1 MTQDI
6 SNMFKVSLSLQRGS
20 VQRLEGDLIG
30 RPRDKNVEFKMDDQL
45 WCHRGPWNSKTSL
58 IISDLS
64 RGIVVELRSSR
75 QELVSQEF
83 DQRLRP
89 TPNKWLKAEPSWD
102 TFGLSCG
109 PAVPWQWWLHS
120 TRQGMLINTLSAT
133 DVAPISLHLNSAA
146 PKRLYQFQDL
156 ILKIL

>member
-1 MTQDI
+1 MLSLRWMI
-6 SNMFKVSLSLQRGS
+6 SFGATEVLEIQKPRSLSRS
-20 VQRLEGDLIG
+20 
-30 RPRDKNVEFKMDDQL
+30 
-45 WCHRGPWNSKTSL
+45 
-58 IISDLS
+58 SDLS

-75 QELVSQEF
+75 QELVSQEL

-89 TPNKWLKAEPSWD
+89 TPNRWLKAEPSWD

-120 TRQGMLINTLSAT
+120 TRQGMITNEAALSAT

-156 ILKIL
+156 ILKNTLRQFHSRLLQVMWPFSTNQKS